1 MSLTLEELEAAILRI
16 DAKLDEVKHLLE
28 PETLTIAEVCEKYL
42 RRSTEWAR
50 VRPWALPP
58 QDPANPHR
66 YRREE
71 CEEYYSIPLQFR
83 EEQYRAKLRK
93 ESA

>member
-1 MSLTLEELEAAILRI
+1 MTFEELEQAILRM
-16 DAKLDEVKHLLE
+16 DSKLDEVKHLLE
-28 PETLTIAEVCEKYL
+28 PQTLTTDEVCSKYL
-42 RRSTEWAR
+42 RRSAEWAR

-66 YRREE
+66 YRRED
-71 CEEYYSIPLQFR
+71 CEDYYSLPLQFR
-83 EEQYRAKLRK
+83 EEQYRARLRK